1 VKIRP
6 AEDADWPAIAALLRA
21 VVEDGET
28 YAYAGDLDD
37 DTGWARDLGFE
48 VVGTV
53 PGVFESRRHGRVG
66 LHVMHRTL

>member
-1 VKIRP
+1 MEVRP

-28 YAYAGDLDD
+28 YACPDDLDD